1 VSTSRKPFA
10 VPEVPEGFIIRLAGK
25 DYVTANGL
33 IYLGHLQGL
42 RRVTVEALKL
52 PSEKDPSALVRVEV
66 ETDLG
71 TFSDYGEVG
80 PANKGQVG
88 GAYPLSLATT
98 RARNRALRLAT
109 GCPLTSYEEMGTEPA
124 GEHPDEQDEPA
135 AKSRRRSAPEPEPAP
150 DPARA
155 LAYARIDALRTRL
168 RATFGVETDEP
179 ADDLTLE
186 QARTLAAFLTARG
199 VALRDEQE
207 QRAALADAAGR
218 LHAQLL
224 AHDPDAVIPEAVPA
238 DLADLRAYVQQLRAA
253 VSALEAGAAE
263 AEAAAVL

>member
-1 VSTSRKPFA
+1 MSVARKPFA
-10 VPEVPEGFIIRLAGK
+10 VPEVPEGFIIRLAGR

-42 RRVTVEALKL
+42 RRVSVEALKL

-109 GCPLTSYEEMGTEPA
+109 GCPLTSYEEMGTEPT
-124 GEHPDEQDEPA
+124 GEHADEEPA
-135 AKSRRRSAPEPEPAP
+135 PRSRRQRTEAPEPTR

-168 RATFGVETDEP
+168 RATFGVETDPP
-179 ADDLTLE
+179 APDLTLE
-186 QARTLAAFLTARG
+186 DARTLAAHLTAVG
-199 VALRDEQE
+199 VALRDEQDE
-207 QRAALADAAGR
+207 RAHLADECGR

-224 AHDPDAVIPEAVPA
+224 AHDPAAVIPEALPA
-238 DLADLRAYVQQLRAA
+238 DLADLRAYGEQLRAA
-253 VSALEAGAAE
+253 VAALEAGAAE
-263 AEAAAVL
+263 AEAAAVLS